1 MEDAI
6 RYPSVLNPYT
16 AAVIVVDDADLAL
29 KLYNDLPPEAS
40 PQSPYLCKVGLKK
53 RFFHCYS
60 FIGLS
65 LRVWFDI
72 LTPKQ
77 VMFFKPAMDLF
88 REAGHELLCTSREYR
103 EVVELAKIKQI
114 HLKIVGRHG
123 GAGKYEKLCESAN
136 RIFEL
141 SHTIKQFEPDV
152 AIDFS
157 SPEASRVAFGL
168 GISHIGFND
177 SPHAEAVARL
187 TIPLMDHLFSPWV
200 IPYSAWNT
208 FGIQKSRITRYR
220 ALDPAA
226 WLKRYPLSPSLRS
239 NMINEIRLEVS
250 KKNILIRL
258 EETKASYIA
267 DKKIENTISMIDAI
281 VDNLSAISNIII
293 LSRYE
298 DQILEITKRYEGK
311 KAYVMQNVP
320 DGTLLISLADLFIGA
335 GGTMTAEAAL
345 LGKPTISIAPVR
357 FYVEKY
363 LINSG
368 LVKRAVD
375 ARNLLRLS
383 KRMLSDKHYIR
394 NQENRARRI
403 LDSMDDPIDKMF
415 TFITNHAQ
423 HSKVSKIYEN
433 TPGSPVEENK
443 FR

>member
-1 MEDAI
+1 MRI
-6 RYPSVLNPYT
+6 
-16 AAVIVVDDADLAL
+16 
-29 KLYNDLPPEAS
+29 
-40 PQSPYLCKVGLKK
+40 
-53 RFFHCYS
+53 
-60 FIGLS
+60 
-65 LRVWFDI
+65 WFDI

-77 VMFFKPAMDLF
+77 VMFFKPAVDLF
-88 REAGHELLCTSREYR
+88 MEDGHELLCTSREYR
-103 EVVELAKIKQI
+103 EVVELSKIKQI

-141 SHTIKQFEPDV
+141 SHMIKQFEPDV
-152 AIDFS
+152 AIAFS

-208 FGIQKSRITRYR
+208 FGIPKSRITRYR
-220 ALDPAA
+220 ALDAAA
-226 WLKRYPLSPSLRS
+226 WLKRYRLSPSLTS
-239 NMINEIRLEVS
+239 DLVNEIGLEVS

-267 DKKIENTISMIDAI
+267 DKKIENTISMVDAI
-281 VDNLSAISNIII
+281 VDNLSVATNIII
-293 LSRYE
+293 LCRYE

-311 KAYVMQNVP
+311 AYVMQNVP
-320 DGTLLISLADLFIGA
+320 DGILLISLADLFIGA
-335 GGTMTAEAAL
+335 GGTMTAEASL

-368 LVKRAVD
+368 LVKRAVGSRD
-375 ARNLLRLS
+375 LVRLS
-383 KRMLSDKHYIR
+383 KRMLSDKDYVS
-394 NQENRARRI
+394 NQKNRARHI
-403 LDSMDDPIDKMF
+403 LESMDDPIDKMF
-415 TFITNHAQ
+415 TFITNRA
-423 HSKVSKIYEN
+423 
-433 TPGSPVEENK
+433 
-443 FR
+443 

>member
-1 MEDAI
+1 M
-6 RYPSVLNPYT
+6 
-16 AAVIVVDDADLAL
+16 
-29 KLYNDLPPEAS
+29 
-40 PQSPYLCKVGLKK
+40 
-53 RFFHCYS
+53 
-60 FIGLS
+60 
-65 LRVWFDI
+65 RVWFDI

-77 VMFFKPAMDLF
+77 VMFFKPALDLF

-103 EVVELAKIKQI
+103 EVVELSKMKQI

-123 GAGKYEKLCESAN
+123 GAGKYEKLRESAN

-141 SHTIKQFEPDV
+141 SHMIKQFEPDV
-152 AIDFS
+152 AIAFS
-157 SPEASRVAFGL
+157 SPEASRVSYGL

-208 FGIQKSRITRYR
+208 FGIPKNRITRYR

-226 WLKRYPLSPSLRS
+226 WLKRSPLSPSSAS
-239 NMINEIRLEVS
+239 NLTKEIGLEVS
-250 KKNILIRL
+250 KRNVLIRL

-267 DKKIENTISMIDAI
+267 DKKIENTIHMVDAI
-281 VDNLSAISNIII
+281 VDNLSATTNIII
-293 LSRYE
+293 LCRYE
-298 DQILEITKRYEGK
+298 DQIFEITKRYKG

-335 GGTMTAEAAL
+335 GGTMTAEASL

-368 LVKRAVD
+368 LVRRAVGSRD
-375 ARNLLRLS
+375 LIRLS
-383 KRMLSDKHYIR
+383 KKMLTDEHYIIS
-394 NQENRARRI
+394 QENRARFI

-415 TFITNHAQ
+415 TFITN
-423 HSKVSKIYEN
+423 
-433 TPGSPVEENK
+433 
-443 FR
+443 RLC